1 MQFESQ
7 HQIDKLSTNRIH
19 LRLLQRSGKL
29 SRNNAGGSCE
39 KHDIAK
45 CEEREE
51 PKKFKEPPYD
61 WCDPSPTANIL
72 LTEHLD
78 AEGSRTTRLKDIEKE
93 GEYSSEFEKAKED
106 EVEEVVTPP
115 ASSTISRAGSHDYN
129 AAQGDIKKII
139 RFKEGDPDNPDNW
152 RQIKKLYALFVA
164 IMSVMNSTIGS
175 SLPAGATGPIS
186 QHFHE
191 YDEYRLILPTSMYL
205 VGYVCGPMI
214 WGPLSESYGRK
225 LVMMISFAI
234 FTIFSITSA
243 VSPNFAA
250 LVIFRLLVGIGGSCA
265 ISVVGGICADIYHD
279 PKSRGRSMAG
289 FMAATTFGPILGPPI
304 SGYISVV
311 SWAWGFWVG
320 AILAGVTWPLFIFL
334 PETYGPVILKHR
346 AQKLRKETGDESIIA
361 PIELEK
367 TDFNHIVTVIL
378 TRPLRM
384 LCFEPLV
391 LFTCLYLS
399 YAYAIFYIYLQSYP
413 IIFTGIY
420 GFNPGEQG
428 LTFLPIGVG
437 ALISAAFYLTWD
449 WYLTRAQK
457 LDKPWSRN
465 EEMVRLPLACIAGPF
480 FVISSFWLGW
490 TARED
495 IHWMVPTAAGV
506 LFGMGYLCLFMALLN
521 YLVDA
526 YEVFAASA
534 MAAASLSR
542 SSFGAVLPF
551 ATRPMYRTLG
561 VAWAT
566 SLLGFLAV
574 ALCVVPFAFLKW
586 GGRMRERTKGGANL
600 FYFLISIISE
610 ELTKPVQSRGGWAFN
625 DLSLILPLP
634 VNSTQ
639 SLRIFWLRA
648 TPSTLRI
655 LTEALHELRT
665 SQTLSEQAKI
675 SL

>member
-1 MQFESQ
+1 MESADLERTYSRDQ
-7 HQIDKLSTNRIH
+7 QQQ
-19 LRLLQRSGKL
+19 RLNDGFHVTTPIALV
-29 SRNNAGGSCE
+29 RN
-39 KHDIAK
+39 
-45 CEEREE
+45 
-51 PKKFKEPPYD
+51 
-61 WCDPSPTANIL
+61 
-72 LTEHLD
+72 
-78 AEGSRTTRLKDIEKE
+78 AEGSHATRLEDFEKDVDSSSDLEKE
-93 GEYSSEFEKAKED
+93 ED
-106 EVEEVVTPP
+106 QIEEVVSSPP
-115 ASSTISRAGSHDYN
+115 SNTTSRSGSHSNDSV
-129 AAQGDIKKII
+129 ASPEEPIAKKII
-139 RFKEGDPDNPDNW
+139 RFRDGDPDNPNNW
-152 RQIKKLYALFVA
+152 RQPKKFYAVFVA

-191 YDEYRLILPTSMYL
+191 TNEYRLILPTSIYL
-205 VGYVCGPMI
+205 VGYVFGPLI
-214 WGPLSESYGRK
+214 FGPLSESYGRK
-225 LVMMISFAI
+225 LVMIVSFAI
-234 FTIFSITSA
+234 FTVFSIASA

-250 LVIFRLLVGIGGSCA
+250 LVVFRLFVGIGGSCA

-279 PKSRGRSMAG
+279 PKSRGRSMAI

-346 AQKLRKETGDESIIA
+346 AQKLRKETGDENIIA

-367 TDFNHIVTVIL
+367 TDLNHIMTVIL

-420 GFNPGEQG
+420 GFNAGEQG
-428 LTFLPIGVG
+428 LAFLPIGVG
-437 ALISAAFYLTWD
+437 AIISACFYLTWD
-449 WYLTRAQK
+449 WYLARAQQAN
-457 LDKPWSRN
+457 KPWSRN

-495 IHWMVPTAAGV
+495 IHWMVPTCAGV

-551 ATRPMYRTLG
+551 ATRPMYRALG

-586 GGRMRERTKGGANL
+586 GGRMRERSKFCQYL
-600 FYFLISIISE
+600 RMKKRE
-610 ELTKPVQSRGGWAFN
+610 EE
-625 DLSLILPLP
+625 
-634 VNSTQ
+634 
-639 SLRIFWLRA
+639 
-648 TPSTLRI
+648 
-655 LTEALHELRT
+655 EALQKEREGVER
-665 SQTLSEQAKI
+665 SAIRVEPNEVKGKEEV
-675 SL
+675 

>member
-1 MQFESQ
+1 
-7 HQIDKLSTNRIH
+7 
-19 LRLLQRSGKL
+19 
-29 SRNNAGGSCE
+29 
-39 KHDIAK
+39 
-45 CEEREE
+45 
-51 PKKFKEPPYD
+51 
-61 WCDPSPTANIL
+61 
-72 LTEHLD
+72 
-78 AEGSRTTRLKDIEKE
+78 
-93 GEYSSEFEKAKED
+93 
-106 EVEEVVTPP
+106 
-115 ASSTISRAGSHDYN
+115 
-129 AAQGDIKKII
+129 
-139 RFKEGDPDNPDNW
+139 
-152 RQIKKLYALFVA
+152 
-164 IMSVMNSTIGS
+164 
-175 SLPAGATGPIS
+175 
-186 QHFHE
+186 
-191 YDEYRLILPTSMYL
+191 
-205 VGYVCGPMI
+205 
-214 WGPLSESYGRK
+214 
-225 LVMMISFAI
+225 MMISFAI

-346 AQKLRKETGDESIIA
+346 AQRMRKETGDESIIA

-399 YAYAIFYIYLQSYP
+399 YACKFRISTPLSQDPKTETNTDAIFYIYLQSYP

-420 GFNPGEQG
+420 YFSPGEQG
-428 LTFLPIGVG
+428 LAFLPIGVG
-437 ALISAAFYLTWD
+437 ALVSACFYLTWD
-449 WYLTRAQK
+449 WYLSRAQR
-457 LDKPWSRN
+457 LNKPWSRN

-480 FVISSFWLGW
+480 FVLSSFWLGW
-490 TARED
+490 TARPD
-495 IHWMVPTAAGV
+495 IHWMVPTCAGV

-551 ATRPMYRTLG
+551 ATRPLYRALG

-574 ALCVVPFAFLKW
+574 ALCVVPFAFLRW
-586 GGRMRERTKGGANL
+586 GGRMRERSKFCQYLRMKKREEAEEVRREREGDVVGEGMGVGEVKGK
-600 FYFLISIISE
+600 E
-610 ELTKPVQSRGGWAFN
+610 EA
-625 DLSLILPLP
+625 
-634 VNSTQ
+634 
-639 SLRIFWLRA
+639 
-648 TPSTLRI
+648 
-655 LTEALHELRT
+655 
-665 SQTLSEQAKI
+665 
-675 SL
+675 

>member
-1 MQFESQ
+1 MESA
-7 HQIDKLSTNRIH
+7 DLERTT
-19 LRLLQRSGKL
+19 
-29 SRNNAGGSCE
+29 
-39 KHDIAK
+39 
-45 CEEREE
+45 CEEHDFKEHKKRAKS
-51 PKKFKEPPYD
+51 KKFEK
-61 WCDPSPTANIL
+61 PS
-72 LTEHLD
+72 
-78 AEGSRTTRLKDIEKE
+78 RLKDLEKE
-93 GEYSSEFEKAKED
+93 ADSTSDVEPEETK
-106 EVEEVVTPP
+106 VEEVVTLP
-115 ASSTISRAGSHDYN
+115 ASGAGSRNGSCSETSIASHQDPT
-129 AAQGDIKKII
+129 IKKII

-186 QHFHE
+186 QHFNETNE
-191 YDEYRLILPTSMYL
+191 YKLILPTSMYL

-320 AILAGVTWPLFIFL
+320 AILAGATWPLFFFL

-346 AQKLRKETGDESIIA
+346 AQRLRRETGDESIIA

-367 TDFNHIVTVIL
+367 TDLNHIVTVIL

-420 GFNPGEQG
+420 NFSPGEQG
-428 LTFLPIGVG
+428 LAFLPIGVG
-437 ALISAAFYLTWD
+437 AIISAGFYLTWD
-449 WYLTRAQK
+449 WYLSRAQR
-457 LDKPWSRN
+457 LNKPWSRN

-480 FVISSFWLGW
+480 FVLSSFWLGW
-490 TARED
+490 TARDD
-495 IHWMVPTAAGV
+495 IHWMVPTCAGV

-551 ATRPMYRTLG
+551 ATRPLYRTLG

-586 GGRMRERTKGGANL
+586 GGRMRERSKFCQYL
-600 FYFLISIISE
+600 RMKKREEEE
-610 ELTKPVQSRGGWAFN
+610 ELRKEREGKEGPEVRVGPDEVKGKEE
-625 DLSLILPLP
+625 
-634 VNSTQ
+634 V
-639 SLRIFWLRA
+639 
-648 TPSTLRI
+648 
-655 LTEALHELRT
+655 
-665 SQTLSEQAKI
+665 
-675 SL
+675 

>member
-1 MQFESQ
+1 
-7 HQIDKLSTNRIH
+7 
-19 LRLLQRSGKL
+19 
-29 SRNNAGGSCE
+29 
-39 KHDIAK
+39 
-45 CEEREE
+45 
-51 PKKFKEPPYD
+51 
-61 WCDPSPTANIL
+61 
-72 LTEHLD
+72 
-78 AEGSRTTRLKDIEKE
+78 
-93 GEYSSEFEKAKED
+93 
-106 EVEEVVTPP
+106 
-115 ASSTISRAGSHDYN
+115 
-129 AAQGDIKKII
+129 
-139 RFKEGDPDNPDNW
+139 
-152 RQIKKLYALFVA
+152 
-164 IMSVMNSTIGS
+164 
-175 SLPAGATGPIS
+175 
-186 QHFHE
+186 
-191 YDEYRLILPTSMYL
+191 MYL
-205 VGYVCGPMI
+205 VGYVGGPLI

-225 LVMMISFAI
+225 LVMLISFAV

-250 LVIFRLLVGIGGSCA
+250 LVVFRLFTGIGGSCA

-311 SWAWGFWVG
+311 SWAWSFWVG

-367 TDFNHIVTVIL
+367 TDLNHILTVIL

-399 YAYAIFYIYLQSYP
+399 YACELVLTSLPLQHLLTTPDAIFYIYLQSFP

-420 GFNPGEQG
+420 NFSPGEQG
-428 LTFLPIGVG
+428 LAFLPIGVG
-437 ALISAAFYLTWD
+437 ALISAGFYLTWD
-449 WYLTRAQK
+449 WYLTRAQRA
-457 LDKPWSRN
+457 DKPWSRN

-495 IHWMVPTAAGV
+495 IHWMVPISAGV

-551 ATRPMYRTLG
+551 ATRPMYRSLG

-586 GGRMRERTKGGANL
+586 GGSMRERSK
-600 FYFLISIISE
+600 FCQY
-610 ELTKPVQSRGGWAFN
+610 
-625 DLSLILPLP
+625 
-634 VNSTQ
+634 
-639 SLRIFWLRA
+639 LRA
-648 TPSTLRI
+648 KKREEE
-655 LTEALHELRT
+655 EAVRKERDGADVPQVRV
-665 SQTLSEQAKI
+665 SPDEVKGKEEV
-675 SL
+675 